1 MKPLVSVSEDSAK
14 PMGRGSPVNKVMGV
28 QTSELDCT
36 LKSTSIKKNV
46 WGEKEP
52 NG

>member
-1 MKPLVSVSEDSAK
+1 MNPLESVTEDSAK
-14 PMGRGSPVNKVMGV
+14 PIVRGSSVSKVMGV

-36 LKSTSIKKNV
+36 LKSTSIKENV